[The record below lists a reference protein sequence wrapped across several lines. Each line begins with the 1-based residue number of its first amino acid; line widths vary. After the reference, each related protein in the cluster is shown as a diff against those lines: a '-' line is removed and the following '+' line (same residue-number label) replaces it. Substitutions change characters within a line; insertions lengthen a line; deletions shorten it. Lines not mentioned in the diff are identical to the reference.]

1 MKNFAGFKISHEE
14 DITANNIE
22 EEIDFNS
29 FEEEIEFNEEEDDQ
43 PYIKDIDMSILYK
56 LITDENFFKKEDN
69 SIVASKDN
77 YLKVIEMIEGLNEK
91 NFINLSRYLRVLDIY
106 IQKVLIN
113 GYLEYDFEKKEFE
126 QKIFQSISRAINI
139 FYDKDTFYCVYN
151 RFSEL
156 YRRHKEIN
164 SIDSITK
171 FNKLITVWELLYSIE
186 SYKTKIHLYHIFAF
200 EEIIKCFLK
209 SKNMI

>member
-69 SIVASKDN
+69 SIVASKDQ
-77 YLKVIEMIEGLNEK
+77 Y
-91 NFINLSRYLRVLDIY
+91 
-106 IQKVLIN
+106 
-113 GYLEYDFEKKEFE
+113 
-126 QKIFQSISRAINI
+126 
-139 FYDKDTFYCVYN
+139 
-151 RFSEL
+151 
-156 YRRHKEIN
+156 
-164 SIDSITK
+164 
-171 FNKLITVWELLYSIE
+171 
-186 SYKTKIHLYHIFAF
+186 
-200 EEIIKCFLK
+200 
-209 SKNMI
+209 